1 MPSRYHQ
8 PPLLKF
14 CRGRGRMPINN
25 NDHWWKPWGGG
36 ADMTK
41 PSTAQR
47 EDRSLRGPQS
57 QASSTAQREDRSL
70 RGPQS
75 QASYTVHTAAVV
87 VVALVLAVVPA
98 GQALAATW
106 SVTATPDPPSSWGSR
121 LTGVDASSA
130 DDAWAVGYAE
140 YGSAPTARPIT
151 ARWTGAEWTVVP
163 SPSPTGANAAT
174 LHGVKTLGAGNA
186 WAVGQAQLPAGR
198 PTLQTL
204 IVHWDGESWS
214 IVPSPNPDQG
224 QNLLSAVD
232 GVAADDVWAVGGMG
246 FDGYGSQPISGLILH
261 WNGASWTQ
269 SAIPAHPTLRVF
281 ELRDV
286 VAVSASDV
294 WAVGVGF
301 SWQRFSQVPAI
312 LHWNGQA
319 WQHVAAPSPGDAF
332 SGVCALSPTS
342 VYAVGNAGSRTLVV
356 RWNGSTWTTET
367 TPSPGLLLAAA
378 AAGTGSVW
386 AVGLQVTG
394 SGEYRTLA
402 IRTSDG

>member
-1 MPSRYHQ
+1 MPPRYHQ

-25 NDHWWKPWGGG
+25 NDHWWKTWGGG
-36 ADMTK
+36 ADMIK
-41 PSTAQR
+41 P
-47 EDRSLRGPQS
+47 
-57 QASSTAQREDRSL
+57 STAQREDRSL

-151 ARWTGAEWTVVP
+151 ARWDGSGWVLVPTPVPSAGGRLEGIDAGPGGEDRWAVGSAGAATLTQRWTGAEWTVVP

-204 IVHWDGESWS
+204 IEHWDGASWS

-261 WNGASWTQ
+261 WNG
-269 SAIPAHPTLRVF
+269 
-281 ELRDV
+281 
-286 VAVSASDV
+286 
-294 WAVGVGF
+294 
-301 SWQRFSQVPAI
+301 
-312 LHWNGQA
+312 QA

-342 VYAVGNAGSRTLVV
+342 VYAVGNAGSRTLVA

>member
-1 MPSRYHQ
+1 M
-8 PPLLKF
+8 
-14 CRGRGRMPINN
+14 I
-25 NDHWWKPWGGG
+25 
-36 ADMTK
+36 K

-57 QASSTAQREDRSL
+57 QASD
-70 RGPQS
+70 
-75 QASYTVHTAAVV
+75 TVHTAAVV

-151 ARWTGAEWTVVP
+151 ARWDGSGWVLVPTPVPSAGGRLEGIDAGPGGEDRWAVGSAGAATLTQRWTGAEWTVVP

-204 IVHWDGESWS
+204 IEHWDGASWS

>member
-1 MPSRYHQ
+1 MPPRYHQ

-25 NDHWWKPWGGG
+25 NDHWWKTWGGG
-36 ADMTK
+36 ADMIK
-41 PSTAQR
+41 P
-47 EDRSLRGPQS
+47 
-57 QASSTAQREDRSL
+57 STAQREDRSL

-151 ARWTGAEWTVVP
+151 ARWDGSGWVLVPTPVPSAGGRLEGIDAGPGGEDRWAVGSAGAATLTQRWTGAEWT
-163 SPSPTGANAAT
+163 
-174 LHGVKTLGAGNA
+174 
-186 WAVGQAQLPAGR
+186 
-198 PTLQTL
+198 
-204 IVHWDGESWS
+204 

-312 LHWNGQA
+312 LPWNGQA
-319 WQHVAAPSPGDAF
+319 WQHVAAPRPGDAF

-342 VYAVGNAGSRTLVV
+342 IYAVGNAGSRTLVV